1 MTACVD
7 TESTVYH
14 CVVCGPC
21 LRMDCE
27 NGEVTMHNNVPHPNT
42 MTFDEEERPQ

>member
-7 TESTVYH
+7 TDATVYH
-14 CVVCGPC
+14 CVVCSPC
-21 LRMDCE
+21 LLLHCSD
-27 NGEVTMHNNVPHPNT
+27 GEVTVHNNVPHPDT